1 MSAVF
6 AFALALLADLAFELV
21 GAIGGCVGVVCV
33 REESERANALHKL

>member
-6 AFALALLADLAFELV
+6 AFALALLAGLAFELV
-21 GAIGGCVGVVCV
+21 GAIGMCVGVVCV